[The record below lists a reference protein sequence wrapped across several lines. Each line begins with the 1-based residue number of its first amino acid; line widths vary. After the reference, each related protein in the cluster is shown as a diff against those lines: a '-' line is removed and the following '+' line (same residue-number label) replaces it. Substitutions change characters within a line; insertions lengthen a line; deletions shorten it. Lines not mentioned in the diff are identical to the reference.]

1 MSASS
6 SNLKLFIPPTKTSNR
21 CAHER
26 ADAELKTIKRLSFQ
40 FNVVGRNLHSQICV
54 CVSVYIFS
62 VCALKLSSA
71 SRWRVPSCCGI
82 STDGA
87 GTEAKK
93 ETLWGGETCE
103 TGLWEVIWI
112 CSAIHSRD
120 CLILSIGMTFP
131 VMSVRRER
139 TFQCEPCPM
148 DVFWTSETMLRT
160 FTVVNRRRVQ
170 NVDFGGWV
178 ILVGVEVCKWDG
190 SGRALTLP
198 EERLVSGSAGGGSSS
213 SLENESAAAAAGRV
227 LWPASFVRYS
237 CTYTSFV
244 GLPLGS
250 STLLASSS
258 LFSFSLVST
267 EGSPRYSGMSAR
279 RRPGNGSASNS

>member
-1 MSASS
+1 M
-6 SNLKLFIPPTKTSNR
+6 
-21 CAHER
+21 
-26 ADAELKTIKRLSFQ
+26 
-40 FNVVGRNLHSQICV
+40 
-54 CVSVYIFS
+54 
-62 VCALKLSSA
+62 
-71 SRWRVPSCCGI
+71 
-82 STDGA
+82 
-87 GTEAKK
+87 
-93 ETLWGGETCE
+93 WGGETCE
-103 TGLWEVIWI
+103 TNLWEVIWI
-112 CSAIHSRD
+112 YSAIHSRD

-131 VMSVRRER
+131 VMSVRRAHVSMWAESDEA
-139 TFQCEPCPM
+139 TFQA

-190 SGRALTLP
+190 SGRALTLL
-198 EERLVSGSAGGGSSS
+198 EERLVSGSAGRGSSS

-250 STLLASSS
+250 STLWASSS

-279 RRPGNGSASNS
+279 RRPDNGSASNS